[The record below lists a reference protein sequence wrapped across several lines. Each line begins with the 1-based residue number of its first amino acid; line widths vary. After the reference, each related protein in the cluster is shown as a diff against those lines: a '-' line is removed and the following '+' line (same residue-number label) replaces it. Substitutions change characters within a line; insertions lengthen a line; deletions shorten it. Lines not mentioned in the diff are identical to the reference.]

1 MVNKE
6 KLHFYKNIRK
16 YRGLTMGKLLFH
28 LADAT
33 MPKEKF
39 NFQKEDQE
47 LLLGEICI
55 NRIASIA
62 YRNLVNDSEINIS
75 NEVLKIL
82 KIIYENNLKRSKQ
95 YCENVKYISQIM
107 KDVDFGYALLKG
119 AFLNTCVYEK
129 GMRTSNDI
137 DILIEEEN
145 VSRCQDILTQN
156 GFIQGEFVSET
167 EIMPATR
174 KDIIFAK
181 LNFGETIPFV
191 KMQNGA
197 PLVIDL
203 NFSID
208 YKPEKE
214 TRIVKELLNN
224 IVDVTYEE
232 VIFKSLNIDDF
243 IIHLCCHLY
252 KEATVYDWVNRR
264 KDLLLYKFSDINV
277 VFNRYLDERRVNA
290 LINRIN
296 YLGLNKECYYAIYNT
311 GEIFPRLY
319 DVTNIQ
325 KILVS
330 ICPNDLTFM
339 KQIYNPMEN
348 KLYSYRYSF
357 IEWFELRNRIE
368 ALELIERE

>member
-191 KMQNGA
+191 KMQN
-197 PLVIDL
+197 
-203 NFSID
+203 
-208 YKPEKE
+208 
-214 TRIVKELLNN
+214 
-224 IVDVTYEE
+224 
-232 VIFKSLNIDDF
+232 
-243 IIHLCCHLY
+243 LC
-252 KEATVYDWVNRR
+252 
-264 KDLLLYKFSDINV
+264 
-277 VFNRYLDERRVNA
+277 
-290 LINRIN
+290 
-296 YLGLNKECYYAIYNT
+296 
-311 GEIFPRLY
+311 
-319 DVTNIQ
+319 
-325 KILVS
+325 
-330 ICPNDLTFM
+330 
-339 KQIYNPMEN
+339 
-348 KLYSYRYSF
+348 
-357 IEWFELRNRIE
+357 
-368 ALELIERE
+368 